1 MLTLKYACDIAVIS
15 LLRGRTLGNSPTA
28 FRNDLQEVHSE
39 EWLRRQL
46 CYLQD
51 CRRHQDTCINFHQQ
65 VPTYQEACPFPPFPT
80 YRYYLLLF
88 LLCPAYS
95 HHTCRW
101 FLAAYVREVWSRLPA
116 LLAASTSIYGSILKI
131 DGTKKVCKKLQG
143 AAANTASWATNVG
156 NERGEVL
163 ISVLTASE
171 GEEALRPMATG
182 LMHRYQL
189 AAVQSPVLLYTD
201 RDCCSQSGPSKYQVN
216 KYTVD
221 SF

>member
-1 MLTLKYACDIAVIS
+1 MRAHFPVVLTLKYACDIAILS
-15 LLRGRTLGNSPTA
+15 LLRGRTLGNSPNA

-51 CRRHQDTCINFHQQ
+51 CQRHRSSCINFRQQ
-65 VPTYQEACPFPPFPT
+65 VPSYSEACPFTPFPT
-80 YRYYLLLF
+80 SRYWTLFSLYL
-88 LLCPAYS
+88 AYYYNK
-95 HHTCRW
+95 CRW

-116 LLAASTSIYGSILKI
+116 LLATCTSIFGSILKI
-131 DGTKKVCKKLQG
+131 DGTKKICKKLQG

-163 ISVLTASE
+163 ISILTASE

-182 LMHRYQL
+182 LMRRYQK
-189 AAVQSPVLLYTD
+189 AAIEPPTLLYTD
-201 RDCCSQSGPSKYQVN
+201 RDCCSQGPSKYQVI
-216 KYTVD
+216 
-221 SF
+221 